1 MFDWYALQVRT
12 GMEKLAS
19 AGLRG
24 KGYEEFL
31 PLYRTQRRWSDRVK
45 EIEVP
50 LFPGYLF
57 CRFDPLDRLIPVLS
71 TPGVSRIVAA
81 GKAPIP
87 VAEEEMEAVS
97 RIVQSGIAAEPW
109 PFLSAGCHVSIER
122 GPLAGLDG
130 ILTGTAGGDRLVV
143 SVSLLQRSVA
153 VQVDRAWVRV
163 IHDTARP
170 DLLHK
175 TPVYAI

>member
-1 MFDWYALQVRT
+1 MAAACSLSGDASMFDWYALQVRT

-97 RIVQSGIAAEPW
+97 R
-109 PFLSAGCHVSIER
+109 
-122 GPLAGLDG
+122 
-130 ILTGTAGGDRLVV
+130 
-143 SVSLLQRSVA
+143 
-153 VQVDRAWVRV
+153 
-163 IHDTARP
+163 
-170 DLLHK
+170 
-175 TPVYAI
+175 